1 MESLR
6 GKLLISSPVLV
17 DPNFRRTIVLIS
29 HHDEDGAM
37 GLVLNRPTELKV
49 GQMVPELSELP
60 VADELIYLGGP
71 VQSEAFV
78 GLAEFSPDTDAVTV
92 IGRVGLVPADSMLSD
107 LPIERL
113 RIFAGY
119 AGWGAGQLEGEIDDE
134 SWIIVDA
141 HPDDAFA
148 TDGDVLWRTI
158 AHRKGGRYALIAT
171 MPFDP
176 RLN

>member
-1 MESLR
+1 
-6 GKLLISSPVLV
+6 
-17 DPNFRRTIVLIS
+17 
-29 HHDEDGAM
+29 
-37 GLVLNRPTELKV
+37 
-49 GQMVPELSELP
+49 MVPELETLTF
-60 VADELIYLGGP
+60 ADEPVYLGGP
-71 VQSEAFV
+71 VQPDAFV
-78 GLAEFSPDTDAVTV
+78 GLAEFASGTDAVTV
-92 IGRVGLVPADSMLSD
+92 IGRVGLVPADSMLTD
-107 LPIERL
+107 LPIDRL

-141 HPDDAFA
+141 HADDAFA
-148 TDGDVLWRTI
+148 ADGDALWRTV